1 MSAPMNPAV
10 YVPSDDGMSDIL
22 HNAGHAYAMYLT
34 DHPSPPKHDPLNLPS
49 LDVFTPISP
58 PNTDIYVCRNHPKS

>member
-1 MSAPMNPAV
+1 MATPANHPAV

-34 DHPSPPKHDPLNLPS
+34 DNTSSTPKDDPLNDPS
-49 LDVFTPISP
+49 PSILDVTPPSDPLSSIP
-58 PNTDIYVCRNHPKS
+58 IAKS